1 MLRDGDH
8 DAAPHAFGLRPKGYL
23 SGTGLAVVLLL
34 TGLTLAMVLARLA
47 AAPGMPG
54 DGLPGLQ
61 TLRTVGAML
70 NHEFTLEWIPTADR
84 DKIIYLALL
93 PTAALLITVARLTL
107 GLRVLGY
114 RSILVAVGF
123 REIGVLPGL
132 LAMGM
137 VLGVIVALRPTLRRV
152 RLPLYARV
160 SMILGITACLMVGAL
175 FLGSWLRSEL
185 VWSLAFFPVV
195 VVAMMA
201 EAIAGTLDQRS
212 PGSAAW
218 RLGWTLVL
226 AFVLLAI
233 LNSPTALGIALRF
246 PELMLTQL
254 MGIVLVSEYLDLRL
268 LQDWNSNP
276 RGLVGRLR
284 AAMGEDEQTI
294 LRLPRVAVVR
304 NRWHHGVIARLGP
317 AAPARRRVGSVQHL
331 VDALR
336 DEGYAVKVL
345 EGDMTL
351 LRELAKFLPPHPR
364 TGAPGG
370 VVLNLASGIQ
380 GRFRNSHVPA
390 MLEMAG
396 IAYTGP
402 DPQAHAR
409 LEDRLELLWAL
420 QRNGLVVP
428 AFQELPAAP
437 VGQATGAPPWR
448 LVPRYAV
455 DDEVV
460 VARAEDLPA
469 AIAQA
474 TAHHGS
480 PLLLEAW
487 PPGPE
492 YRVAVLDGNPPQC
505 LPILRTDDGDRRRA
519 CPAPIEPALA
529 ERLRDAAMR
538 AFRVTGCRD
547 LARVDLR
554 LQGDGTPC
562 VLRVQAQEILAR
574 RGALADMAEAA
585 GLGWSGLLRQVVEH
599 AAQRCGAEAAG
610 PRPDN
615 VVPLPAPARAPTPA
629 PETPAAERAATGS

>member
-1 MLRDGDH
+1 MSNDVDH
-8 DAAPHAFGLRPKGYL
+8 DTAPHAFGLRPKGYL
-23 SGTGLAVVLLL
+23 SGVGLAVVLLV
-34 TGLTLAMVLARLA
+34 TGLTLVMALARLA
-47 AAPGMPG
+47 AAPGVPG
-54 DGLPGLQ
+54 GGFPWLEA
-61 TLRTVGAML
+61 LRSVGAML

-84 DKIIYLALL
+84 NKVVYLALL
-93 PTAALLITVARLTL
+93 PTAALLITVARLTF

-123 REIGVLPGL
+123 REIGVWPGL
-132 LAMGM
+132 LAIGM
-137 VLGVIVALRPTLRRV
+137 VLGVIVALRPSLRRV
-152 RLPLYARV
+152 RLPMYARV
-160 SMILGITACLMVGAL
+160 SMILGVTGCLMVGAL

-185 VWSLAFFPVV
+185 IWSLAFFPVV

-212 PGSAAW
+212 PASAAW
-218 RLGWTLVL
+218 RLGWTLAL

-233 LNSPTALGIALRF
+233 LNSPTALGVALRF

-284 AAMGEDEQTI
+284 ALLGEDEQTI
-294 LRLPRVAVVR
+294 MRLPRVAVVR

-336 DEGYAVKVL
+336 GEGYAVKVL

-370 VVLNLASGIQ
+370 VVLNVASGIQ

-420 QRNGLVVP
+420 QRAGLAVP
-428 AFQELPAAP
+428 WLRELPAAP
-437 VGQATGAPPWR
+437 SADALTAPPWR
-448 LVPRYAV
+448 LVPRYAAE
-455 DDEVV
+455 DEMV
-460 VARAEDLPA
+460 VARAEDLPP
-469 AIAQA
+469 AIAKA
-474 TAHHGS
+474 SARHGP

-487 PPGPE
+487 PAGPE

-505 LPILRTDDGDRRRA
+505 LPILRTDDGDRQRE
-519 CPAPIEPALA
+519 CPPPIDPALA
-529 ERLRDAAMR
+529 DRLRDAALR
-538 AFRVTGCRD
+538 AFRAAGCRD

-554 LQGDGTPC
+554 LRDDGTPC

-574 RGALADMAEAA
+574 RGAVADMAEAA
-585 GLGWSGLLRQVVEH
+585 GLGWSGLLRQIVEH

-610 PRPDN
+610 PRADN
-615 VVPLPAPARAPTPA
+615 VVPLPTAARAPA
-629 PETPAAERAATGS
+629 PPKDAAERVAVGS